1 MIGGLRGSRALAAS
15 LVKILRP
22 AFVPAIAIGMVPA
35 VVVACPACAGSS
47 GGYGAVI
54 PIILG
59 FLCVPFLV
67 AGGGLLIIRR
77 VQRGSPPGGV
87 PDVRFHPGPVVNP
100 VNRSVGD
107 LTTITGS

>member
-1 MIGGLRGSRALAAS
+1 MIGGLRGSRASAPS

-22 AFVPAIAIGMVPA
+22 AFVSAIAIGMVPA
-35 VVVACPACAGSS
+35 AVVACPACAGSS

-54 PIILG
+54 PILLG

-77 VQRGSPPGGV
+77 VQRF
-87 PDVRFHPGPVVNP
+87 RPGPVVNP

-107 LTTITGS
+107 PTTITGS